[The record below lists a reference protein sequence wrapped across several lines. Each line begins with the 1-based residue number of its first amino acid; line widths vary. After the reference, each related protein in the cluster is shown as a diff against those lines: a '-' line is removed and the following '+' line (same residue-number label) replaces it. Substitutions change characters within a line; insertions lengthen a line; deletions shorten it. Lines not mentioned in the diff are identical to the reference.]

1 MNAPEHPS
9 SRADTEPAAF
19 GDTVT
24 PGAAPAAGDEQS
36 AQHGK
41 RALMVAVLL
50 GGLVVGGLLV
60 DAFRTPATPAQA
72 VDTQPKPAAS
82 QDAFIDF
89 EAKQRMEAAR
99 LEAERQRRAAADAQ
113 RGVRPREDVVDG
125 APRPKTPEQELRDA
139 ARLEDLKRALA
150 AVKSQDMVIER
161 AREEVAAEAAPGGAA
176 GAGAGTGAGAR
187 AGGRADASLSRLRQ
201 AIDRVKGGGGSRGAA
216 PAEAGGVGGGSVS
229 AEGAGGGG
237 RWLGA
242 AASPFARDIPG
253 SQAAST
259 VVGQSATRRRERGE
273 PPGPGEYLVPVGTV
287 MSAILDMEVNSDW
300 EGRWR
305 AMIARDIYDI
315 NQDVVLIP
323 KGTRVLGTSVRPKPV
338 NEAINERMA
347 LAAQWLVLPN
357 GARIDLSR
365 SSMLDAGG
373 VAAIDGDVNR
383 HFLATLGGVV
393 AYGVI
398 GGWGAAEAVKRTDS
412 NTAVAAASVIGGGRT
427 AGAEIALGLADI
439 GKRVASRY
447 LNLVPTITIEPG
459 TPMNVFLDDEMV
471 LRAWAPIDEFAPAVA
486 RP

>member
-1 MNAPEHPS
+1 MSAPDQPS
-9 SRADTEPAAF
+9 SRTDTEPAPF
-19 GDTVT
+19 SDTVT
-24 PGAAPAAGDEQS
+24 PSAGAGAGDEQS

-60 DAFRTPATPAQA
+60 DAFRTPAQPAKA
-72 VDTQPKPAAS
+72 VDTQAKPAPP

-99 LEAERQRRAAADAQ
+99 LEAERQRRAALDAQ
-113 RGVRPREDVVDG
+113 RGIKPPEEQVDG

-139 ARLEDLKRALA
+139 ARLDDLKRALA
-150 AVKSQDMVIER
+150 AIKSQDMVIER
-161 AREEVAAEAAPGGAA
+161 ARGDAADAPGPAA
-176 GAGAGTGAGAR
+176 S
-187 AGGRADASLSRLRQ
+187 ASASRGEATLSRLRH
-201 AIDRVKGGGGSRGAA
+201 AIERVKGGGSGASLA
-216 PAEAGGVGGGSVS
+216 SDPGGAGGGSVS

-242 AASPFARDIPG
+242 SATGFARDIPG
-253 SQAAST
+253 AQAAST

-273 PPGPGEYLVPVGTV
+273 PPREGEYLVPVGTV
-287 MSAILDMEVNSDW
+287 MAAVLDMEVNSDW

-315 NQDVVLIP
+315 NQDVILIP

-357 GARIDLSR
+357 GARIDLTR

-447 LNLVPTITIEPG
+447 LNLVPTITIQPG

-471 LRAWAPIDEFAPAVA
+471 LQAWAPIDEFAPAVT